1 MIYHVHVPQASTL
14 GPIDKAV
21 VAKPVP
27 VSGPMSTSST
37 GECRAYVLQAPYCP
51 MTCFVDRR
59 DSHFL
64 SSFRLDTSV
73 VGTVF
78 KRLHG
83 QVPDYA
89 SILSTRRWCL
99 CGLWKCLRDAAPRYL
114 ADLCVPA
121 HSVHGRQQLRS
132 TASWTLLVPRARTA
146 IYKTAVLVWK
156 CLHDAAPR
164 YLADLCVP
172 AHSMHGRQKLH
183 STASGTLLVP
193 HARTATGPSSSHLRL
208 IEWLDSRK
216 PFTYNTHY
224 TVSIMQIGLVVVYRN
239 CCCSD

>member
-1 MIYHVHVPQASTL
+1 VCAFVYQVANNRIATAAKAASGFPFAENQKSIASDLQQAEKENGMIYHVHVPQASTL

-132 TASWTLLVPRARTA
+132 
-146 IYKTAVLVWK
+146 K
-156 CLHDAAPR
+156 
-164 YLADLCVP
+164 
-172 AHSMHGRQKLH
+172 
-183 STASGTLLVP
+183 ASGTLLVP
-193 HARTATGPSSSHLRL
+193 HARTATGQHSFAINGP
-208 IEWLDSRK
+208 
-216 PFTYNTHY
+216 
-224 TVSIMQIGLVVVYRN
+224 
-239 CCCSD
+239 